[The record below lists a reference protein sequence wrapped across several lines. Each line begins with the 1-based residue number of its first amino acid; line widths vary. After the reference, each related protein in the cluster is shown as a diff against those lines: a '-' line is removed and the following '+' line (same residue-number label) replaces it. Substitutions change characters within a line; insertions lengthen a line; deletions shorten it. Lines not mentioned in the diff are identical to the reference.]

1 MDSSMNQR
9 LASLLAEV
17 FSLRQDQI
25 IPTLT
30 KDDVAIWDSLK
41 QMDLVVSLEL
51 EFGIVLEI
59 ADIVRMNSVSSIVE
73 TLALIGVDL
82 GA

>member
-1 MDSSMNQR
+1 MNQR

-30 KDDVAIWDSLK
+30 KDDVAVWDSLK
-41 QMDLVVSLEL
+41 QMDLVVSLER

-73 TLALIGVDL
+73 TLVLKGVDV

>member
-1 MDSSMNQR
+1 MNQR
-9 LASLLAEV
+9 LASVLAEV
-17 FSLRQDQI
+17 FGLRQDQI

-30 KDDVAIWDSLK
+30 KDDVAVWDSLK
-41 QMDLVVSLEL
+41 QMDLVVSLER

-73 TLALIGVDL
+73 TLALKGVDL
-82 GA
+82 AA

>member
-1 MDSSMNQR
+1 MNQR
-9 LASLLAEV
+9 LVSLLAEV
-17 FSLRQDQI
+17 FGLRQDQI
-25 IPTLT
+25 TLTLT
-30 KDDVAIWDSLK
+30 KDDLAVWDSLK
-41 QMDLVVSLEL
+41 QMDLVVSLER

-73 TLALIGVDL
+73 TLVLKGVDL

>member
-1 MDSSMNQR
+1 MDSNMNQR

-30 KDDVAIWDSLK
+30 KDDVAVWDSLK
-41 QMDLVVSLEL
+41 QMDLVVSLER

-73 TLALIGVDL
+73 TLVLKGVDV